1 MQSLKKCPDC
11 GTYLKC
17 DWRSETQYCPK
28 CREHE
33 EMERIL
39 DEQYENGCFS
49 DSPTLERWPA
59 QGKDGGGVI

>member
-17 DWRSETQYCPK
+17 DRRNETQYCPK
-28 CREHE
+28 CRERD

-39 DEQYENGCFS
+39 DEQYENRLF
-49 DSPTLERWPA
+49 
-59 QGKDGGGVI
+59 